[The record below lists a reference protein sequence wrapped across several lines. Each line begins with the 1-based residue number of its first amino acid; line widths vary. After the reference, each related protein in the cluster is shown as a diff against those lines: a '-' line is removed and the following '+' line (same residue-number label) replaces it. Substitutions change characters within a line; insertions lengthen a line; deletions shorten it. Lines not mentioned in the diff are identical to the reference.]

1 MGLLKFD
8 FDKANAQIREL
19 EEIAA
24 EIEQLASTD
33 YENLM
38 QEMRS
43 AWKGSAA
50 DAYMRKASTV
60 QEKIKKTALEINKIL
75 GCTGFAR
82 VDMFYTKDKKIV
94 FNEVNTI
101 PGCTSHSRYPS
112 MLNKIGISF
121 PKVIDKL
128 IKLGLER

>member
-19 EEIAA
+19 EEIAS

-43 AWKGSAA
+43 AWKGSVA

-60 QEKIKKTALEINKIL
+60 QEKIKKTAQDIQKTSEKYNQAVKRVQTAEQKLTGQRILHTPDSYINLLWKD
-75 GCTGFAR
+75 CTC
-82 VDMFYTKDKKIV
+82 VLLK
-94 FNEVNTI
+94 
-101 PGCTSHSRYPS
+101 
-112 MLNKIGISF
+112 LNQN
-121 PKVIDKL
+121 P
-128 IKLGLER
+128 

>member
-19 EEIAA
+19 EEIAS

-43 AWKGSAA
+43 AWKGSVA

-60 QEKIKKTALEINKIL
+60 QEKIKKTAQDIQKTSEKYNQAVKRVQTAEQRAKEI
-75 GCTGFAR
+75 A
-82 VDMFYTKDKKIV
+82 
-94 FNEVNTI
+94 
-101 PGCTSHSRYPS
+101 SRRS
-112 MLNKIGISF
+112 
-121 PKVIDKL
+121 
-128 IKLGLER
+128 

>member
-19 EEIAA
+19 EEIAS

-50 DAYMRKASTV
+50 DAYIRKASQV
-60 QEKIKKTALEINKIL
+60 QERIKNTSRDIKKTSEVYANAVKRVQAAEEKVKEIAK
-75 GCTGFAR
+75 G
-82 VDMFYTKDKKIV
+82 K
-94 FNEVNTI
+94 
-101 PGCTSHSRYPS
+101 S
-112 MLNKIGISF
+112 
-121 PKVIDKL
+121 
-128 IKLGLER
+128 